1 MNVALNLL
9 KQKLRLKISQNKPL
23 EGPIVGSSMPSPI
36 TTSMSFTFPGEADL
50 YQEGIKLLRNNKDKP
65 VSANNL
71 NKLITHFPAHP
82 ILISSEIWEQKSR
95 GENISQSAMDYLNK
109 NLVKLIF
116 NQAIADRVC
125 EFEEA
130 FVKST
135 DISITTKNTQLASF

>member
-1 MNVALNLL
+1 MALNLL

-36 TTSMSFTFPGEADL
+36 TTSMIFTFPGEADL
-50 YQEGIKLLRNNKDKP
+50 YQEGIKLLP

-109 NLVKLIF
+109 NLVKLIL

-135 DISITTKNTQLASF
+135 DISISEVQIFDKNFQDT